1 MRLPAHFST
10 ARTPR
15 LLCGRRSSASL
26 QALALS
32 LALGNAGCSSELT
45 YGSLRDAGRA
55 VPIDATTDR
64 DGAVDAASPPDA
76 RTPFCA
82 LRGPMVEVSDF
93 APAACA
99 SASRGYHYALAV
111 CNAFVSG
118 GVTQVD
124 GFDSRLGPYV
134 SGQASGALAAGNG
147 LYLTTGNVGG
157 SVWIT
162 GSAGSPLKGDLT
174 IGGNLFDLGPLLGPE
189 HAVRVAGDA
198 HVAGDVR
205 LAELSV
211 GGRFT
216 LGKSAALEIAA
227 AAPPVTRADVT
238 VQRPVSC
245 DSVADIEALVEA
257 ASRDNDNT
265 SIRLEAASSLKLFD
279 AQREVTLPCGRYFVE
294 DLYAAGALTVRI
306 TGRVALYVRNG
317 VVVENT
323 GALTIRLDDD
333 AELDLFVVQGLS
345 NLGSVQIGSPSAP
358 TRARLHF
365 ATNGSLSFT
374 GPALLAASLYA
385 PRGQLVTES
394 RFELFGAALLGRVAS
409 GPLTLH
415 YDRALAADSCA
426 AARCTT
432 NADCASPL
440 RCDALHCLP

>member
-1 MRLPAHFST
+1 MFLCSRARGHAST
-10 ARTPR
+10 RAV
-15 LLCGRRSSASL
+15 
-26 QALALS
+26 ALS
-32 LALGNAGCSSELT
+32 VLSSCAGCSSELT
-45 YGSLRDAGRA
+45 YGRLRDAGN
-55 VPIDATTDR
+55 VVS
-64 DGAVDAASPPDA
+64 VDAQTEKDAALDAAPTPDA
-76 RTPFCA
+76 RAPFCS
-82 LRGPMVEVSDF
+82 LRGPLVDVSDL
-93 APAACA
+93 APAACGA
-99 SASRGYHYALAV
+99 ASRGFHYALAA
-111 CNAFVSG
+111 CAAFVSEG
-118 GVTQVD
+118 LAEVD

-134 SGQASGALAAGNG
+134 AGQASGALAAGDG
-147 LYLTTGNVGG
+147 LFLNAGGEVGG

-162 GSAGSPLKGDLT
+162 GSAGAPLTGDLT
-174 IGGNLFDLGPLLGPE
+174 VGGNLFDDGPLQSPE
-189 HAVRVAGDA
+189 HVVRVQGDA

-245 DSVADIEALVEA
+245 DTVLDIAALVEA

-265 SIRLEAASSLKLFD
+265 SIGLQAASSLKLFD

-294 DLYAAGALTVRI
+294 DIYAAGALAVRI

-323 GALTIRLDDD
+323 GALTIRLDED

-345 NLGSVQIGSPSAP
+345 SLGSVQIGSPSAP

-365 ATNGSLSFT
+365 ATSGSLSFT

-394 RFELFGAALLGRVAS
+394 RFELFGAGLLGQVAS

-432 NADCASPL
+432 DAACASPL